1 VSAAAGFVAPAL
13 AAVSSWTRAEAL
25 GYLMLVGC
33 SAQEIQPPIPWV
45 PARSEAP
52 AQAHLRSLVVL
63 GSVLPA

>member
-1 VSAAAGFVAPAL
+1 
-13 AAVSSWTRAEAL
+13 
-25 GYLMLVGC
+25 MLVGC